1 MVTTDD
7 QSGPERP
14 DYFVRSAEMTLAVLL
29 AFTANE
35 PRQTVTQIADKTGVS
50 RARARRFLLTLT
62 DLGYLRSDGKSFE
75 LTPRTMDIGA
85 SYLANLS
92 LPQVADEHLKRLA
105 VELNETTSLCIL
117 DGPDVVY
124 VARIAAP
131 RLLGVSV
138 NVGTRFPA
146 WATSMGRVLLA
157 SLPEAVRESY
167 FASLTLQAFTEHS
180 VTSIDQLRVEVEHA
194 AVHGWSLVSQELDD
208 GLRGVAV
215 PVRRGTQVIAAVNV
229 SLQSHRVSAGSIEAS
244 VVPLLQKAALA
255 IGDDFGGRRGG
266 VRS

>member
-1 MVTTDD
+1 MAV
-7 QSGPERP
+7 PANEEYP
-14 DYFVRSAEMTLAVLL
+14 DYYVRSAEKTLAILL
-29 AFTANE
+29 AFTADE
-35 PRQTVTQIADKTGVS
+35 PRQTVTQIAEKTGVS
-50 RARARRFLLTLT
+50 RAGVRRFVLTLT
-62 DLGYLRSDGKSFE
+62 DLGYLRSDHKSFE

-92 LPQVADEHLKRLA
+92 LPQVAEEHLKRLA

-124 VARIAAP
+124 VARVAAP

-167 FASLTLQAFTEHS
+167 FDALTLQAFTEHS
-180 VTSIDQLRVEVEHA
+180 VKSIDELRAEVAHA
-194 AVHGWSLVSQELDD
+194 AANGWSLVAQELDD

-229 SLQSHRVSAGSIEAS
+229 SLQSHRVPEGVIEAS
-244 VVPLLQKAALA
+244 VVPLLQEAAIA
-255 IGDDFGGRRGG
+255 IGEDFGGRRGG
-266 VRS
+266 LRS

>member
-1 MVTTDD
+1 MAAND
-7 QSGPERP
+7 EHP
-14 DYFVRSAEMTLAVLL
+14 DYYVRSAEKTLATLL
-29 AFTANE
+29 AFTVGE
-35 PRQTVTQIADKTGVS
+35 PRQTVTQIAEKTGVS
-50 RARARRFLLTLT
+50 RAGARRFLLTLS
-62 DLGYLRSDGKSFE
+62 DLGYLRNDGKTFE

-85 SYLANLS
+85 SYLATLS

-117 DGPDVVY
+117 DGADVVY

-157 SLPEAVRESY
+157 NLPETVLESY
-167 FASLTLQAFTEHS
+167 FETLTLRAFTEQS
-180 VTSIDQLRVEVEHA
+180 VKNIDELRAEITRA
-194 AVHGWSLVSQELDD
+194 AANGWSLVSQELDD

-229 SLQSHRVSAGSIEAS
+229 SVQSHRVSAGTIETS
-244 VVPLLQKAALA
+244 VVPLLQRAAIA
-255 IGDDFGGRRGG
+255 IGDDFGGRRAGLKL
-266 VRS
+266 